1 MSPAD
6 GEAEE
11 QLNAKRYARRAVSPC
26 AGCIFRANRLPF
38 PHKIGIVVS
47 VAKISGPRFLRREQ
61 RGRGACNTHREV
73 CTMKVV
79 LKQDVKSIG
88 KKDELHEVSDGYA
101 RNYLLPR
108 GLAVAADAAAVN
120 EVRTKAAASEH
131 HAAEELANAQ
141 ALAKK
146 LNGQIVAIKAKAGQ
160 GGRLFG
166 SVTSKDIA
174 AALTQ
179 KVGEPVD
186 KRKIVL
192 DGDIKNFGSYEVEV
206 KVYPKVTAKLTVKVE
221 E

>member
-1 MSPAD
+1 
-6 GEAEE
+6 
-11 QLNAKRYARRAVSPC
+11 
-26 AGCIFRANRLPF
+26 
-38 PHKIGIVVS
+38 
-47 VAKISGPRFLRREQ
+47 
-61 RGRGACNTHREV
+61 
-73 CTMKVV
+73 MKVV

-206 KVYPKVTAKLTVKVE
+206 KVYPKVTAKLRPRGRRRFSEYGKEGPQCPRITAALFPAGSTCRWNHSA
-221 E
+221 

>member
-1 MSPAD
+1 
-6 GEAEE
+6 
-11 QLNAKRYARRAVSPC
+11 
-26 AGCIFRANRLPF
+26 
-38 PHKIGIVVS
+38 
-47 VAKISGPRFLRREQ
+47 
-61 RGRGACNTHREV
+61 
-73 CTMKVV
+73 MKVV

-120 EVRTKAAASEH
+120 EVRT
-131 HAAEELANAQ
+131 NAQ

>member
-1 MSPAD
+1 
-6 GEAEE
+6 
-11 QLNAKRYARRAVSPC
+11 
-26 AGCIFRANRLPF
+26 
-38 PHKIGIVVS
+38 
-47 VAKISGPRFLRREQ
+47 
-61 RGRGACNTHREV
+61 
-73 CTMKVV
+73 MKVV

-186 KRKIVL
+186 KRKKRPRGRRRFSEYGKEGPQCPRITAAL
-192 DGDIKNFGSYEVEV
+192 FPAGS
-206 KVYPKVTAKLTVKVE
+206 TCRWNHSA
-221 E
+221 

>member
-1 MSPAD
+1 
-6 GEAEE
+6 
-11 QLNAKRYARRAVSPC
+11 
-26 AGCIFRANRLPF
+26 
-38 PHKIGIVVS
+38 
-47 VAKISGPRFLRREQ
+47 
-61 RGRGACNTHREV
+61 
-73 CTMKVV
+73 MKVV

-141 ALAKK
+141 ALA
-146 LNGQIVAIKAKAGQ
+146 IKAKAGQ

-206 KVYPKVTAKLTVKVE
+206 KVYPKVTAKLTVKGE